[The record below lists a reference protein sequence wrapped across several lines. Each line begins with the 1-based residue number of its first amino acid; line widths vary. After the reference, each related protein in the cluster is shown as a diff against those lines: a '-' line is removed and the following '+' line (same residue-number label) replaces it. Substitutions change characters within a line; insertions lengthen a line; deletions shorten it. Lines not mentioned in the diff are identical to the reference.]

1 MSKILI
7 DAGLIM
13 EHSKTKLF
21 YFTRAY
27 HPPNPSI
34 DLSSVG
40 GSVISPKSIWQYLG
54 FYFDHR
60 LNFNYHIHFYATK
73 CLSTLNTMKMLGN
86 SSRGLL
92 PIQKRLLYR
101 TCILPIALYGFQL
114 WFFKDAPIVKNIT
127 ELKKMQQRAALWIMG
142 IFRTSP
148 SEGIKA
154 IADLIPIILHLRKL
168 NGRHHLRYTSIPPSH
183 AINSLLDSQHAKNQT
198 PHKTATFK
206 LTMKQQANLKSPI
219 KDVNEW
225 LNSVRNCFNP
235 LYSLFSPGSQIVDYF
250 SSRISFHSP
259 SSFSDEDLY
268 QHLQSLNLVFRS
280 SQVNH
285 NSAAV
290 IADRGVKKSHVAT
303 AAAHIWAD
311 NSVIKQLCVHS
322 LNVTS
327 IEAELMAIRTG
338 IIPAME
344 IDNIHDITVIT
355 DSITAARK
363 ILKSKVNSL
372 QNMFIPLAAAVKTF
386 LSKDGSNK
394 IRFWYYPSRAKWP
407 RHKLVDD
414 QVKASSCTPIFPSKE
429 SHLFSKKKEC
439 DRTLCEWQMHFA
451 NSLKKGHYFLNFE
464 DEKGIVIKPTYA
476 KRGSWLP
483 VIGFTNSLCARFTCM
498 TTSHAPIGEYRQRF
512 FSQLPTSCP
521 CGKAEVQTQEHI
533 IMEYDRHDPST

>member
-1 MSKILI
+1 
-7 DAGLIM
+7 
-13 EHSKTKLF
+13 
-21 YFTRAY
+21 
-27 HPPNPSI
+27 
-34 DLSSVG
+34 
-40 GSVISPKSIWQYLG
+40 
-54 FYFDHR
+54 
-60 LNFNYHIHFYATK
+60 
-73 CLSTLNTMKMLGN
+73 
-86 SSRGLL
+86 
-92 PIQKRLLYR
+92 
-101 TCILPIALYGFQL
+101 
-114 WFFKDAPIVKNIT
+114 
-127 ELKKMQQRAALWIMG
+127 
-142 IFRTSP
+142 
-148 SEGIKA
+148 
-154 IADLIPIILHLRKL
+154 
-168 NGRHHLRYTSIPPSH
+168 
-183 AINSLLDSQHAKNQT
+183 
-198 PHKTATFK
+198 
-206 LTMKQQANLKSPI
+206 MKQQANLKSPI

-363 ILKSKVNSL
+363 ILKSKVDSL

-414 QVKASSCTPIFPSKE
+414 
-429 SHLFSKKKEC
+429 
-439 DRTLCEWQMHFA
+439 
-451 NSLKKGHYFLNFE
+451 
-464 DEKGIVIKPTYA
+464 
-476 KRGSWLP
+476 
-483 VIGFTNSLCARFTCM
+483 
-498 TTSHAPIGEYRQRF
+498 
-512 FSQLPTSCP
+512 
-521 CGKAEVQTQEHI
+521 
-533 IMEYDRHDPST
+533 